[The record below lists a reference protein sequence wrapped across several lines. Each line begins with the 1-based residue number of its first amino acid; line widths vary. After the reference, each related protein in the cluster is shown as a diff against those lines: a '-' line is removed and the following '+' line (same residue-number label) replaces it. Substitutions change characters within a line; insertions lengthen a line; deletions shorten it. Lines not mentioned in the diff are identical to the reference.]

1 MVRQHRYGRSNY
13 FILIVQVYYKALHGR
28 GYYIIPVMD
37 TRFDPSLWE
46 KKLYMKWEQSGLFR
60 APLSGKPY
68 TILMP
73 PPNAN
78 ASLHAGHGMYTVD
91 DIMIRYKRIKGFA
104 ALWVPG
110 MDHAGLETQFVYEKH
125 LAKEGKSRMDF
136 DRQTLYNNISAFV
149 HENSGLIYTQF
160 RRLGFMADWDRSVF
174 TLDPHVLTRVFETF
188 KKMEQ
193 EGLVYRDNYMVNYC
207 THCGTSLAELEV
219 QHDTRI
225 DPLYYIR
232 YPLSDKTGY
241 VVVATVR
248 PEPIFVDTHL
258 AVNPKDKK
266 NKHLIGKKVLNPLT
280 NKSMEIIGDSYVD
293 PDFGTG
299 VVKLTPA
306 HDQNDFAVAK
316 KRGLPIVRAITLQ
329 GRIDENG
336 GVYAGMTVKK
346 AREAVVAELQRK
358 DLIEKIDHNY
368 EHAVTVCYKCK
379 RDLEPMI
386 IPNWYIKVEDL
397 KKSAITAIQK
407 DAVQFHP
414 KKYKRQILLWLR
426 AMHDWPISRQ
436 NAWGIRIPV
445 WYPLDENPHMYVVFL
460 DGKGNSV
467 QGEIHELLKE
477 HSFETIEQGLQKVSP
492 PNDASYVVSYTK
504 PEKGKHLQETDTFDT
519 WFSSGQWPLVTL
531 REDEYKTRFP
541 TDMMGTL
548 ADILNFW
555 VSRMIIFS
563 LYLQHTIPFKHVY
576 LWSMVADAKGQ
587 KMSKSKGNVLNP
599 IQLVDQYGADAFRA
613 SLVFGLSQG
622 GKVILADDKVR
633 AMRNFA
639 NKVWNMGR
647 FIMLQKQ
654 TDSHE
659 PSKKSGA
666 IIKKMNAE
674 YEELEKKYEKNM
686 EAFKLS
692 PAFNAVYDFMWHR
705 LADGYIEQL
714 KEAVRAGDEEAQL
727 ALEKTYMAAVRLLH
741 PFMPFVTD
749 AVYESYY
756 GVDKSIISSSQ
767 T

>member
-1 MVRQHRYGRSNY
+1 
-13 FILIVQVYYKALHGR
+13 
-28 GYYIIPVMD
+28 MD
-37 TRFDPSLWE
+37 TRFDPFLWE
-46 KKLYMKWEQSGLFR
+46 TKLYTKWEQSGLFR
-60 APLSGKPY
+60 APLTGKPY

-91 DIMIRYKRIKGFA
+91 DIMIRYKRIKGFS
-104 ALWVPG
+104 ALWIPG

-136 DRQTLYNNISAFV
+136 DRKTLYNNIATFV
-149 HENSGLIYTQF
+149 RENSGLIYDQF
-160 RRLGFMADWDRSVF
+160 RRLGFMADWNRSVF

-219 QHDTRI
+219 QHETRI

-232 YPLSDKTGY
+232 YPLRKASPLQDKTGY
-241 VVVATVR
+241 IVVATVR
-248 PEPIFVDTHL
+248 PEPIFVDTHV

-266 NKHLIGKKVLNPLT
+266 NKHLIGTIVLNPLT
-280 NKSMEIIGDSYVD
+280 DTPMEIIGDSYVD

-306 HDQNDFAVAK
+306 HDQNDFTVAK
-316 KRGLPIVRAITLQ
+316 KLGLPIVRAITLQ
-329 GRIDENG
+329 GRIDQNG
-336 GVYAGMTVKK
+336 GAYAGMTVKK
-346 AREAVVAELQRK
+346 ARAAVVEELKRK
-358 DLIEKIDHNY
+358 DLIEKIDTNY

-386 IPNWYIKVEDL
+386 IPNWYIKVESL
-397 KKSAITAIQK
+397 KKSAIVAIQK

-414 KKYKRQILLWLR
+414 KKYKRHILQWLR

-445 WYPLDENPHMYVVFL
+445 WYSVDDNPHMHVVFL
-460 DGKGNSV
+460 DSKGNSV
-467 QGEIHELLKE
+467 QGEIHTLLKK
-477 HSFETIEQGLQKVSP
+477 HSFDTIETGLQRVSP
-492 PNDASYVVSYTK
+492 PNDATYVVSHNK
-504 PEKGKHLQETDTFDT
+504 PEGTQYLQETDTFDT

-531 REDEYKTRFP
+531 REDEYQTRFP

-555 VSRMIIFS
+555 VSRMIMFS
-563 LYLQHTIPFKHVY
+563 LYLQHTVPFKHVY
-576 LWSMVADAKGQ
+576 LWSMVADSKGQ

-613 SLVFGLSQG
+613 SLIFGLSQG
-622 GKVILADDKVR
+622 GKVILADEKVR

-639 NKVWNMGR
+639 NKVWNIGR
-647 FIMLQKQ
+647 FILLQK
-654 TDSHE
+654 SHSV
-659 PSKKSGA
+659 PLSGTPRDKQSEK
-666 IIKKMNAE
+666 IIKKMNTE
-674 YEELEKKYEKNM
+674 YEALEKKYEKNM

-692 PAFNAVYDFMWHR
+692 PAFNGVYDFLWHR
-705 LADGYIEQL
+705 FADVYIEQL
-714 KEAVRAGDEEAQL
+714 KKAVLAGDEEARL
-727 ALEKTYMAAVRLLH
+727 ALEKTYMAAARLLH

-756 GVDKSIISSSQ
+756 GVDTSIISSNQ